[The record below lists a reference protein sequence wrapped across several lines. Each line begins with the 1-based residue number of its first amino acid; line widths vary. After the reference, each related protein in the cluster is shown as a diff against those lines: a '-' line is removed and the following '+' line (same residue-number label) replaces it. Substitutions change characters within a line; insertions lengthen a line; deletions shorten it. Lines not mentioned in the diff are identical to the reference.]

1 MKKIRNSGFT
11 ASASV
16 LKLVNTIQKIGKKK
30 MIEINQ
36 AKAGQNIFP
45 KFDVCATIA
54 IASFHSIKLLPTI
67 RNKKI
72 ATIFAKITAKTPVAL
87 AAPILFE
94 ENSPIR

>member
-1 MKKIRNSGFT
+1 MKRNSGFT

-30 MIEINQ
+30 IIAMNH

-45 KFDVCATIA
+45 KFDVWATIA
-54 IASFHSIKLLPTI
+54 IMNFYSIKLLPII

-72 ATIFAKITAKTPVAL
+72 ATILAKITAKIPVAL
-87 AAPILFE
+87 AAPILLE
-94 ENSPIR
+94 ANSPIR